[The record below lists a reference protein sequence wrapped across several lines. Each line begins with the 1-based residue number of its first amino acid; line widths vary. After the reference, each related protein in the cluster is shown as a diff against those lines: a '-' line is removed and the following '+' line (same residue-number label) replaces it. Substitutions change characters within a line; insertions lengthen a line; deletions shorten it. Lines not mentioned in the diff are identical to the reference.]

1 MPTVVQPGPISEAGR
16 LQTSCVLLERCCP
29 LIVMLESAPKNAF
42 LLIIYIDLTI
52 VERGVK
58 CTAWNEVWSVDRA
71 YLQSNKPN

>member
-1 MPTVVQPGPISEAGR
+1 
-16 LQTSCVLLERCCP
+16 
-29 LIVMLESAPKNAF
+29 MLESAPKNAF